1 MNIGIILTGVG
12 EQGFGCSRQ
21 IWGLW
26 NGLKENNADNAADD
40 YQPFEE
46 ESHNKKLGKCILT
59 Y

>member
-1 MNIGIILTGVG
+1 MLM
-12 EQGFGCSRQ
+12 
-21 IWGLW
+21 GL
-26 NGLKENNADNAADD
+26 GLKENNADNAADD